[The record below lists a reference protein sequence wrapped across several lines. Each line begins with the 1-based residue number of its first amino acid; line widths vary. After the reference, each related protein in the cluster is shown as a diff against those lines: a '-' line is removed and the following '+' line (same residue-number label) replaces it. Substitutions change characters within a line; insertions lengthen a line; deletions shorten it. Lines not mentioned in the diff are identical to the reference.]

1 MVASFNVVY
10 RISVSV
16 SPQLATVTGSATVT
30 GNNGTVTYTQSTGS
44 TYLTVSS
51 TGGGPLHRHRHDE

>member
-30 GNNGTVTYTQSTGS
+30 GNNGAVSYTQSTG
-44 TYLTVSS
+44 TPQLTVSS
-51 TGGGPLHRHRHDE
+51 TGLVVRI

>member
-1 MVASFNVVY
+1 VVASFNVVY

-30 GNNGTVTYTQSTGS
+30 GNNGAVSYTQSTG
-44 TYLTVSS
+44 TPQLTVSS
-51 TGGGPLHRHRHDE
+51 TGLVVRI